1 MLQRHRAD
9 LRAGDCRGGA
19 RRCRLGTVTAGVW
32 MDNQEPQ
39 RLARATL
46 DADLTLAMLDID
58 HFKSVNDRFGHQ
70 RGDEMLVEFA
80 GRAARV
86 E

>member
-1 MLQRHRAD
+1 
-9 LRAGDCRGGA
+9 
-19 RRCRLGTVTAGVW
+19 